1 MTTDFAVKAKI
12 ELVNLSMN
20 NSNTLLNESDLNCGE
35 IPELFRV
42 LVRIKK
48 GVTLIILFMFR
59 NINRILL
66 DLHVFE

>member
-12 ELVNLSMN
+12 ELVNLLMN
-20 NSNTLLNESDLNCGE
+20 NTNTLLNESDLNCGE

-48 GVTLIILFMFR
+48 
-59 NINRILL
+59 
-66 DLHVFE
+66 DVFDIVDIVYVQEY